1 MDNNMIEIIGKLLA
15 AVVVGI
21 MAYLTPKIKLW
32 FEVNTTESSQKMI
45 KLLIASFV
53 QAAEQLLHDK
63 DPDGSLRMEYVKNQ
77 LTSLGITLTSKIVSI
92 IEGAVW
98 EVNNQNK
105 KNIQQKETEDNGNS

>member
-15 AVVVGI
+15 AVIVGI
-21 MAYLTPKIKLW
+21 MAYLTPKIKHW
-32 FEVNTTESSQKMI
+32 FEVNTTESSQKTI
-45 KLLIASFV
+45 KLLVVSFV

-77 LTSLGITLTSKIVSI
+77 LTSLGIALTSEIVSM